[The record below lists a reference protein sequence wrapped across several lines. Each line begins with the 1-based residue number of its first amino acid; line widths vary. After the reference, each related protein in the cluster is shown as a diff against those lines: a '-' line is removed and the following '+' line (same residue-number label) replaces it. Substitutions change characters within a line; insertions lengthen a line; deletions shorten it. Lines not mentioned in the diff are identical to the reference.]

1 MRPTS
6 KTRVQILKLEG
17 DTTRSS
23 SDFLATEE
31 PLEIRVNFRQ
41 RRLWQTVTMRT
52 PGHDFE
58 LAAGFLLSEGVLPDA
73 SSIRTITYCAD
84 AEQMYNTV
92 NVETRAPINAQ
103 PRSTSVSSA
112 CGVCG
117 KNTLEDLKTAGLEPI
132 TSTFRLE
139 PHVLYALPER
149 LRAAQRVFDDTGGLH
164 AAALFSSQG
173 ELLALREDIGR
184 HNAVDKLVGW
194 AALNGHKLEHTVML
208 VSGRAGYEIAL
219 KCISAQI
226 PMLASIS
233 APSSL
238 AVQLARDFDLT
249 LIGFLRGERC
259 NVYSAHH
266 RISSEPAS

>member
-1 MRPTS
+1 MTRPTS
-6 KTRVQILKLEG
+6 KTRAQILQLEG
-17 DTTRSS
+17 QTRKSK
-23 SDFLATEE
+23 SDLLATEE
-31 PLEIRVNFRQ
+31 PLEIRVRHNGQ
-41 RRLWQTVTMRT
+41 RLWQTITMRT

-73 SSIRTITYCAD
+73 SSIRNITYCAD

-92 NVETRAPINAQ
+92 NVETQVAITVQ
-103 PRSTSVSSA
+103 PRATGVSSA

-117 KNTLEDLKTAGLEPI
+117 KNALEDLKTAGLEPI
-132 TSTFRLE
+132 QSDLQLE
-139 PHVLYALPER
+139 PSVLYALPER

-164 AAALFSSQG
+164 AAALFSSTG
-173 ELLALREDIGR
+173 ELLCLREDIGR
-184 HNAVDKLVGW
+184 HNAVDKLIGW
-194 AALNGHKLEHTVML
+194 AALNQHALEHTIML

-219 KCISAQI
+219 KCIAARV
-226 PMLASIS
+226 PVLASIS

-238 AVQLARDFDLT
+238 AVSMAKEFELT

-266 RISSEPAS
+266 RISS